1 MALFRPRLTW
11 RTRLLVLL
19 AIALLAWIYSLQFH
33 PAREDAPGQRA
44 ALANRVRA
52 TQPPRVDAPTLL
64 ADVKALAD
72 PRMEGRAVGTVGGR
86 RARDYLRQRFAA
98 IGLEPV
104 GRGFDQPFSFTP
116 GRGLRFWNAKFWQA
130 PRPVA
135 GVNLVGRIR
144 GSALPG
150 SVLVVSA
157 HYDHLGIR
165 KGLMYPGADDNASGV
180 AAMLA
185 AATWFKA
192 HPPRH
197 TLLFVAFDGEERGL
211 RGARA
216 FVASP
221 PVPLQSIRMN
231 LNFDMLSR
239 NPAGEIFV
247 TGLHANPQ
255 LRPLVDRVRIS
266 ATPTILYG
274 HDFPRPFWNTD
285 DWTGQSD
292 QGAFADRGI
301 PFLYVGVE
309 DHPDYHRPTDSFARI
324 DAPFYSGVAN
334 AMVDLVLSLDTAD
347 DAQIAKR
354 M

>member
-1 MALFRPRLTW
+1 MALIRPRLTW

-19 AIALLAWIYSLQFH
+19 AIGLLAWVYSLQFN
-33 PAREDAPGQRA
+33 PEREDAPGQRA

-52 TQPPRVDAPTLL
+52 TLPPRVDAAALL
-64 ADVKALAD
+64 GDVKALAD
-72 PRMEGRAVGTVGGR
+72 PAMEGRAVGTRGGR
-86 RARDYLRQRFAA
+86 RARDFVRKRFAA
-98 IGLEPV
+98 IGLEPLT
-104 GRGFDQPFSFTP
+104 RDFDQPFNFTP
-116 GRGLRFWNAKFWQA
+116 GRGIRFWGTKFWQS
-130 PRPVA
+130 PTPVS
-135 GVNLVGRIR
+135 GVNLVGRIG
-144 GSALPG
+144 GSTLPG

-165 KGLMYPGADDNASGV
+165 HGRLYPGADDNASGV

-185 AATWFKA
+185 VATWFKA

-216 FVASP
+216 FVATP
-221 PVPLQSIRMN
+221 PVRLETIRMDM
-231 LNFDMLSR
+231 NFDMLSR

-247 TGLHANPQ
+247 TGLYANPQ
-255 LRPLVDRVRIS
+255 LQTLVDRVR
-266 ATPTILYG
+266 ANAQPTILYG

-309 DHPDYHRPTDSFARI
+309 DHPDYHRPTDTFARI
-324 DAPFYSGVAN
+324 DTAFYTGVAN
-334 AMVDLVLSLDTAD
+334 AMVDLASSLDAAD
-347 DAQIAKR
+347 DAQLAKGH
-354 M
+354 